1 MQTLQKIR
9 QEIDKIDKK
18 IAELLKIRAEKS
30 RKIGLIKKNQKLQVT
45 DKDREKK
52 ILEKLESEY
61 EREIFKKI
69 LQESRKIQREALTK
83 E

>member
-18 IAELLKIRAEKS
+18 IADLLKSRAEKS
-30 RKIGLIKKNQKLQVT
+30 QKIALIKKNHRLKVT

-52 ILEKLESEY
+52 ILENLESEY
-61 EREIFKKI
+61 EKEIFKKI
-69 LQESRKIQREALTK
+69 LQQSRKIQREALTK

>member
-18 IAELLKIRAEKS
+18 IADLLKSRAEKS
-30 RKIGLIKKNQKLQVT
+30 QKIALIKKNHRLKVT

-52 ILEKLESEY
+52 ILENLESEY
-61 EREIFKKI
+61 EKEIFKKI
-69 LQESRKIQREALTK
+69 LQQSRKIQREALTK
-83 E
+83 G

>member
-52 ILEKLESEY
+52 ILENLESEY